1 LTAARIRGIPA
12 PMPPLSTIIATLRR
26 PAETIAIATVGG
38 FAFFIIGFPAGFVSG
53 SMFAVAIAA
62 LVGRPVRMPGWLA
75 RIFFLAIGISLG
87 TVVTPE
93 TLRGMAAAPVSIG
106 VLVLTVVAI
115 TAACTYYLVIVHRWT
130 PLSALLAASPGAFAQ
145 ILALAAEYKA
155 DMRAI
160 VIVQSVRVLI
170 LGVGLPGALSLFG
183 FEAVPIV
190 RTTHLGAA
198 ASVIELGI
206 LVVASVATA
215 FALQWLRFPGGML
228 FGALVGS
235 ATLHG
240 TGLIQVAL
248 PNWLAY
254 AAMIGTGAVAGARFA
269 GMTLRMLMN
278 DLAAA
283 LGSFAVAVALC
294 CIGIAV
300 ILQVVS
306 ASVPNLVVSFA
317 PGAQETMM
325 IMALALHLDPVFI
338 GAHHLA
344 RFLIVSLGIP
354 IAART
359 LIGPGTP
366 PPPPRKPP
374 QVTPED

>member
-1 LTAARIRGIPA
+1 MPSLSATATLLRPAAETLVTAAI
-12 PMPPLSTIIATLRR
+12 
-26 PAETIAIATVGG
+26 GG
-38 FAFFIIGFPAGFVSG
+38 LTFFYLGFPAGFVSG
-53 SMFAVAIAA
+53 SMFAVALSA
-62 LVGRPVRMPGWLA
+62 LIGRPVQMPSWLA
-75 RIFFLAIGISLG
+75 RVFFLAIGITLG

-93 TLRGMAAAPVSIG
+93 TLRGMAAAPFSIG
-106 VLVLTVVAI
+106 VLAVTTVAI
-115 TAACTYYLVIVHRWT
+115 TAASAFYLTAVHRWQ
-130 PLSALLAASPGAFAQ
+130 PLSALLAASPGALAQ
-145 ILALAAEYKA
+145 VLALAADFKA
-155 DMRAI
+155 DIRAI

-170 LGVGLPGALSLFG
+170 LGVGLPSALSLAG
-183 FEAVPIV
+183 FEAAPIV
-190 RTTHLGAA
+190 RGTHLGVA
-198 ASVIELGI
+198 ASMAELGI
-206 LVVASVATA
+206 LAAVSVVSA

-228 FGALVGS
+228 FGALIGS

-254 AAMIGTGAVAGARFA
+254 SAMIGTGAVAGSRFA
-269 GMTLRMLMN
+269 GMTLRMLVN
-278 DLAAA
+278 DIGAA
-283 LGSFAVAVALC
+283 LGSFAVAATIC

-344 RFLIVSLGIP
+344 RFLIVSTGVPL
-354 IAART
+354 AAK
-359 LIGPGTP
+359 LIGRPSAPVAP
-366 PPPPRKPP
+366 PPERKPP
-374 QVTPED
+374 RITPDD